1 MDRQDPAGNGRS
13 RNRRAAARD
22 TGGATSGRGGAT
34 SGRRGAA
41 SGARRRPKAGA
52 GRLAALKRAGAGRL
66 AALAPAAAVAR
77 ALLRRLRPAYPR
89 PGRSGWRRWIPS
101 WRQWLG
107 ACLYLFTGL
116 TAFVGLAYA
125 TTDIPDDL
133 NSFARQ
139 QDNVFYWADG
149 STMART
155 GWVSRQEMPLDKVP
169 PKVQGAVLAAENA
182 SFYSD
187 PGVSPSGVLRAL
199 RAAVTGGETQGGST
213 ITQQYVKNAYLSQ
226 DRTLSRKF
234 TEILLAVKLDNQTS
248 KKQIL
253 QDYLNTSW
261 FGRGTYGIQRA
272 AQAYYGKDVSQLNA
286 SEGAFLASLLKGAG
300 LYDPALGKENHARAV
315 ERWSWILDRMV
326 DTGQLSPTER
336 AGYTKFPEPTGA
348 SLPGTPGAQTGYLVE
363 LAKAYAVKTGHIPD
377 AEFDLGGYQIYTT
390 FDKARMTA
398 LTAAVHDAQKDFD
411 AERRPDTDKNAKI
424 GAATVAPDGRLL
436 AVYGGPD
443 YLKQGFNESNATTI
457 PAGTAFTPFVYAAA
471 LEDGV
476 LRARGKPRTPV
487 SPSTTYD
494 GNDQVTVQTPEGPY
508 WDRSGKVVKGRNDG
522 GRSWGPVTLRQA
534 VADSVNTPMLQ
545 LGLDVGLDRVDSL
558 AERSGLLGSSLGPR
572 IPAFAL
578 GENST
583 PSAIRMAGAYET
595 FAAGG
600 MHTDPYS
607 VRSVTRNGSAL
618 PLDGPKPTRAV
629 KASTA
634 RAVTDALRSAVT
646 EGSAKAAAKAHPGT
660 AGKTGTTAANTAGWF
675 VGSTESETTAVVVYR
690 MALTDLVPL
699 PLTGLGGDTPNTPGS
714 DRALH
719 LWADYVKAV
728 T

>member
-1 MDRQDPAGNGRS
+1 M
-13 RNRRAAARD
+13 
-22 TGGATSGRGGAT
+22 TG
-34 SGRRGAA
+34 
-41 SGARRRPKAGA
+41 
-52 GRLAALKRAGAGRL
+52 
-66 AALAPAAAVAR
+66 
-77 ALLRRLRPAYPR
+77 
-89 PGRSGWRRWIPS
+89 
-101 WRQWLG
+101 
-107 ACLYLFTGL
+107 
-116 TAFVGLAYA
+116 FVTYAYA
-125 TTDIPDDL
+125 TTEIPDDI
-133 NSFARQ
+133 NSFATQ
-139 QDNVFYWADG
+139 QDNVYYWADG
-149 STMART
+149 TTSART

-187 PGVSPSGVLRAL
+187 PGVSPSGFLRAVS
-199 RAAVTGGETQGGST
+199 AAVTGGETQGGST

-234 TEILLAVKLDNQTS
+234 TEILLAVKLDNQRD

-261 FGRGTYGIQRA
+261 FGRGTYGLQRA
-272 AQAYYGKDVSQLNA
+272 SQAYYGKDVSQLNV

-300 LYDPALGKENHARAV
+300 LLDPALSPENHERAV

-326 DTGQLSPTER
+326 ETGRLTRAER
-336 AGYTKFPEPTGA
+336 ATYTKFPEPTGA
-348 SLPGTPGAQTGYLVE
+348 PLPGTPGAQTGYLVE
-363 LAKAYAVKTGHIPD
+363 LAKAYTIKTGHIPD

-398 LTAAVHDAQKDFD
+398 LTGAVQEAQKDFD
-411 AERRPDTDKNAKI
+411 PERRPDTDKHARI
-424 GAATVAPDGRLL
+424 GAASVATDGRLL

-457 PAGTAFTPFVYAAA
+457 PVGTALTPFVYAAA
-471 LEDGV
+471 LEEGV
-476 LRARGKPRTPV
+476 VRTRGKDRTPV
-487 SPSTTYD
+487 TPSTMSD

-522 GRSWGPVTLRQA
+522 GRNWGQVTLSQT
-534 VADSVNTPMLQ
+534 VANSINTPMLQ
-545 LGLDVGLDRVDSL
+545 LGLDVGLDRVESF

-572 IPAFAL
+572 IPTFAL

-595 FAAGG
+595 FAADG

-607 VRSVTRNGSAL
+607 VRSVTRNGAAM
-618 PLDGPKPTRAV
+618 PLDAPKPTRAL
-629 KASTA
+629 KAETA

-646 EGSAKAAAKAHPGT
+646 EGSAKSVAKVHSGT

-675 VGSTESETTAVVVYR
+675 VASTESESTAVVVYR
-690 MALTDLVPL
+690 MSLTDLVPQ
-699 PLTGLGGDTPNTPGS
+699 PLTGLGGDSPNTPGS
-714 DRALH
+714 DRALR
-719 LWADYVKAV
+719 LWANYIKAV
-728 T
+728 K

>member
-1 MDRQDPAGNGRS
+1 MVPDNG
-13 RNRRAAARD
+13 
-22 TGGATSGRGGAT
+22 GGAP
-34 SGRRGAA
+34 SGRRGSSGSRRKPRAA
-41 SGARRRPKAGA
+41 A
-52 GRLAALKRAGAGRL
+52 GRRITLPPALVEAATT
-66 AALAPAAAVAR
+66 AAAKAVAAAR
-77 ALLRRLRPAYPR
+77 PWLRRLRPAYPR
-89 PGRSGWRRWIPS
+89 PGRTGWRRWAPS

-107 ACLYLFTGL
+107 ACLYAFTGMVG
-116 TAFVGLAYA
+116 FVAIAYA

-133 NSFARQ
+133 NSFAKQ
-139 QDNVFYWADG
+139 QDNIYYWADG

-187 PGVSPSGVLRAL
+187 PGVSPSGVLRAV
-199 RAAVTGGETQGGST
+199 RAAMTGGETQGGST

-226 DRTLSRKF
+226 ERTLSRKF
-234 TEILLAVKLDNQTS
+234 TELLLAVKLDNQKP

-272 AQAYYGKDVSQLNA
+272 SQAYYGKDVSQLNA

-300 LYDPALGKENHARAV
+300 LFDPALGKENRERAV

-326 DTGQLSPTER
+326 ETGQISAAER
-336 AGYTKFPEPTGA
+336 ATYKTFPEPSGT
-348 SLPGTPGAQTGYLVE
+348 SLSGTPGAQTGYLVE
-363 LAKAYAVKTGHIPD
+363 LAKQYAVKSGHIKD
-377 AEFDLGGYQIYTT
+377 SDFDLGGYQVYTT
-390 FDKARMTA
+390 FDQSRMTA
-398 LTAAVHDAQKDFD
+398 LTAAVQNAQKGFD
-411 AERRPDTDKNAKI
+411 AEKRPDTDKHAKI
-424 GAATVAPDGRLL
+424 GAASVAPDGRLL

-457 PAGTAFTPFVYAAA
+457 PAGSAFTPLVYAAG
-471 LEDGV
+471 LDEGV
-476 LRARGKPRTPV
+476 LRTRGKARTPL
-487 SPSTTYD
+487 SPTALYD

-522 GRSWGPVTLRQA
+522 GRNWGQVTLRQA
-534 VADSVNTPMLQ
+534 VANSVNTPMLQ
-545 LGLDVGLDRVDSL
+545 LGLDVGLDRVEAF
-558 AERSGLLGSSLGPR
+558 AERSGLLASSLGPR
-572 IPAFAL
+572 IPTFAL

-595 FAAGG
+595 FAADG

-607 VRSVTRNGSAL
+607 VRSVTRNGAAV
-618 PLDGPKPTRAV
+618 PLDAPKPVRAV
-629 KASTA
+629 SAKTA
-634 RAVTDALRSAVT
+634 RAVTEALRDAVT
-646 EGSAKAAAKAHPGT
+646 EGSAKAAGKARPGA

-675 VGSTESETTAVVVYR
+675 VASTEQESTAVVVYR
-690 MALTDLVPL
+690 MALTDLIPL
-699 PLTGLGGDTPNTPGS
+699 PLTGLGGDAPGTPGS
-714 DRALH
+714 DRAVR

-728 T
+728 K

>member
-1 MDRQDPAGNGRS
+1 M
-13 RNRRAAARD
+13 
-22 TGGATSGRGGAT
+22 
-34 SGRRGAA
+34 
-41 SGARRRPKAGA
+41 
-52 GRLAALKRAGAGRL
+52 
-66 AALAPAAAVAR
+66 
-77 ALLRRLRPAYPR
+77 RRLRPAYPR
-89 PGRSGWRRWIPS
+89 PGRSDWRRWIPS

-107 ACLYLFTGL
+107 ACLYAFIGMTG
-116 TAFVGLAYA
+116 FVTIAYA
-125 TTDIPDDL
+125 VTDIPDDL

-139 QDNVFYWADG
+139 QDNVYYWADG

-187 PGVSPSGVLRAL
+187 PGVSPSGFLRAVK
-199 RAAVTGGETQGGST
+199 AALTGGETQGGST
-213 ITQQYVKNAYLSQ
+213 ITQQYVKNAYLNQ

-234 TEILLAVKLDNQTS
+234 TEVLLAVKLDNRNS

-272 AQAYYGKDVSQLNA
+272 SQAYYGKDVSQLNP

-300 LYDPALGKENHARAV
+300 LYDPTLSKENHERAV

-326 DTGQLSPTER
+326 ETGHLSQAER
-336 AGYTKFPEPTGA
+336 ATYTTFPEPSDA
-348 SLPGTPGAQTGYLVE
+348 SLVGMPGAQTGYLVE
-363 LAKAYAVKTGHIPD
+363 MAKAYTIKAGHIKESD
-377 AEFDLGGYQIYTT
+377 FDLGGYQIYTT
-390 FDKARMTA
+390 FDQSRMAA
-398 LTAAVHDAQKDFD
+398 LTAAVQEAQKDFD
-411 AERRPDTDKNAKI
+411 AEKRPDTDKYAKI
-424 GAATVAPDGRLL
+424 GAASVAPDGRLL

-443 YLKQGFNESNATTI
+443 YLKQGFNQANATTI
-457 PAGTAFTPFVYAAA
+457 PVGSALTPIVYAAA

-476 LRARGKPRTPV
+476 ERTRGKARTPV
-487 SPSTTYD
+487 SPSSVYN

-508 WDRSGKVVKGRNDG
+508 WDRAGKVVKGRNDG
-522 GRSWGPVTLRQA
+522 GRNWGQVTLRQA

-545 LGLDVGLDRVDSL
+545 LGLDVGLDRVESF
-558 AERSGLLGSSLGPR
+558 AERAGLLRSSLGPR
-572 IPAFAL
+572 IPTFAL

-583 PSAIRMAGAYET
+583 PSAIRMAGAYQT

-607 VRSVTRNGSAL
+607 VRSVTRAGAAV
-618 PLDGPKPTRAV
+618 PLVAPKAARAV
-629 KASTA
+629 SARTA
-634 RAVTDALRSAVT
+634 GAVTDALRDTVT
-646 EGSAKAAAKAHPGT
+646 AGSAKTVGKAHPGA

-675 VGSTESETTAVVVYR
+675 VASTEQESTAVVVYR

-699 PLTGLGGDTPNTPGS
+699 PLTGLGGDAPGTPGYA
-714 DRALH
+714 RAVGV
-719 LWADYVKAV
+719 WGNYIKAV
-728 T
+728 K

>member
-1 MDRQDPAGNGRS
+1 MVPDNG
-13 RNRRAAARD
+13 
-22 TGGATSGRGGAT
+22 GGAP
-34 SGRRGAA
+34 SGRRGSSGSRRKPRAA
-41 SGARRRPKAGA
+41 A
-52 GRLAALKRAGAGRL
+52 GRRITLPPALVEAATT
-66 AALAPAAAVAR
+66 AAAKAVA
-77 ALLRRLRPAYPR
+77 AAHPWLRRLRPAYPR
-89 PGRSGWRRWIPS
+89 PGRTGWRRWAPS

-107 ACLYLFTGL
+107 ACLYAFTGMVG
-116 TAFVGLAYA
+116 FVAIAYA

-133 NSFARQ
+133 NSFAKQ
-139 QDNVFYWADG
+139 QDNIYYWADG

-155 GWVSRQEMPLDKVP
+155 GWVSRQEMPLEKVP

-187 PGVSPSGVLRAL
+187 PGVSPSGVLRAV

-226 DRTLSRKF
+226 ERTLSRKF
-234 TEILLAVKLDNQTS
+234 TELLLAVKLDNQKP

-272 AQAYYGKDVSQLNA
+272 SQAYYGKDVSQLNA

-300 LYDPALGKENHARAV
+300 LFDPALGKENRERAV

-326 DTGQLSPTER
+326 ETGQISAAER
-336 AGYTKFPEPTGA
+336 ATYKTFPEPSGT
-348 SLPGTPGAQTGYLVE
+348 SLSGTPGAQTGYLVE
-363 LAKAYAVKTGHIPD
+363 LAKQYAVKSGHIKD
-377 AEFDLGGYQIYTT
+377 SDFDLGGYQVYTT
-390 FDKARMTA
+390 FDQSRMTA
-398 LTAAVHDAQKDFD
+398 LTAAVQNAQKGFD
-411 AERRPDTDKNAKI
+411 AEKRPDTDKHAKI
-424 GAATVAPDGRLL
+424 GAASVAPDGRLL

-457 PAGTAFTPFVYAAA
+457 PAGSAFTPLVYAAG
-471 LEDGV
+471 LDEGV
-476 LRARGKPRTPV
+476 LRTRGKARTPL
-487 SPSTTYD
+487 SPTALYD

-522 GRSWGPVTLRQA
+522 GRNWGQVTLRQA
-534 VADSVNTPMLQ
+534 VANSVNTPMLQ
-545 LGLDVGLDRVDSL
+545 LGLDVGLDRVEAF
-558 AERSGLLGSSLGPR
+558 AERSGLLASSLGPR
-572 IPAFAL
+572 IPTFAL

-595 FAAGG
+595 FAADG

-607 VRSVTRNGSAL
+607 VRSVTRNGAAV
-618 PLDGPKPTRAV
+618 PLDAPKPVRAV
-629 KASTA
+629 SAKTA
-634 RAVTDALRSAVT
+634 RAVTEALRDAVT
-646 EGSAKAAAKAHPGT
+646 EGSAKAAGKARPGA

-675 VGSTESETTAVVVYR
+675 VASTEQESTAVVVYR
-690 MALTDLVPL
+690 MALTDLIPL
-699 PLTGLGGDTPNTPGS
+699 PLTGLGGDAPGTPGS
-714 DRALH
+714 DRAVR

-728 T
+728 K

>member
-1 MDRQDPAGNGRS
+1 MVPDNG
-13 RNRRAAARD
+13 
-22 TGGATSGRGGAT
+22 GGAP
-34 SGRRGAA
+34 SGRRGSSGSRRKPRAA
-41 SGARRRPKAGA
+41 A
-52 GRLAALKRAGAGRL
+52 GRRITLPPALVEAATT
-66 AALAPAAAVAR
+66 AAAKAVA
-77 ALLRRLRPAYPR
+77 AAHPWLRRLRPAYPR
-89 PGRSGWRRWIPS
+89 PGRTGWRRWAPS

-107 ACLYLFTGL
+107 ACLYAFTGMVG
-116 TAFVGLAYA
+116 FVAIAYA

-133 NSFARQ
+133 NSFAKQ
-139 QDNVFYWADG
+139 QDNIYYWADG

-155 GWVSRQEMPLDKVP
+155 GWVSRQEMPLEKVP

-187 PGVSPSGVLRAL
+187 PGVSPSGVLRAV

-226 DRTLSRKF
+226 ERTLSRKF
-234 TEILLAVKLDNQTS
+234 TELLLAVKLDNQKP

-272 AQAYYGKDVSQLNA
+272 SQAYYGKDVSQLNA

-300 LYDPALGKENHARAV
+300 LFDPALGKENRERAV

-326 DTGQLSPTER
+326 ETGQISAAER
-336 AGYTKFPEPTGA
+336 ATYKTFPEPSGT
-348 SLPGTPGAQTGYLVE
+348 SLSGTPGAQTGYLVE
-363 LAKAYAVKTGHIPD
+363 LAKQYAVKSGHIKD
-377 AEFDLGGYQIYTT
+377 SDFDLGGYQVYTT
-390 FDKARMTA
+390 FDQSRMTA
-398 LTAAVHDAQKDFD
+398 LTAAVQNAQKGLD
-411 AERRPDTDKNAKI
+411 AEKRPDTDKHAKI
-424 GAATVAPDGRLL
+424 GAASVAPDGRLL

-457 PAGTAFTPFVYAAA
+457 PAGSAFTPLVYAAG
-471 LEDGV
+471 LDEGV
-476 LRARGKPRTPV
+476 LRTRGKARTPL
-487 SPSTTYD
+487 SPTALYD

-522 GRSWGPVTLRQA
+522 GRNWGQVTLRQA
-534 VADSVNTPMLQ
+534 VANSVNTPMLQ
-545 LGLDVGLDRVDSL
+545 LGLDVGLDRVEAF
-558 AERSGLLGSSLGPR
+558 AERSGLLASSLGPR
-572 IPAFAL
+572 IPTFAL

-595 FAAGG
+595 FAADG

-607 VRSVTRNGSAL
+607 VRSVTRNGAAV
-618 PLDGPKPTRAV
+618 PLDAPKPVRAV
-629 KASTA
+629 SAKTA
-634 RAVTDALRSAVT
+634 RAVTEALRDAVT
-646 EGSAKAAAKAHPGT
+646 EGSAKAAGKARPGA

-675 VGSTESETTAVVVYR
+675 VASTEQESTAVVVYR
-690 MALTDLVPL
+690 MALTDLIPL
-699 PLTGLGGDTPNTPGS
+699 PLTGLGGDAPGTPGS
-714 DRALH
+714 DRAVR

-728 T
+728 K

>member
-1 MDRQDPAGNGRS
+1 MTLPPALVEAATTAAAKAV
-13 RNRRAAARD
+13 AAAR
-22 TGGATSGRGGAT
+22 
-34 SGRRGAA
+34 
-41 SGARRRPKAGA
+41 PW
-52 GRLAALKRAGAGRL
+52 
-66 AALAPAAAVAR
+66 
-77 ALLRRLRPAYPR
+77 LRRLRPAYPR
-89 PGRSGWRRWIPS
+89 PGRTGWRRWAPS

-107 ACLYLFTGL
+107 ACLCAFTAMVG
-116 TAFVGLAYA
+116 FVAIAYA

-133 NSFARQ
+133 NSFAKQ
-139 QDNVFYWADG
+139 QDNIYYWADG

-187 PGVSPSGVLRAL
+187 PGVSPSGVLRAV

-226 DRTLSRKF
+226 ERTLSRKF
-234 TEILLAVKLDNQTS
+234 TELLLAVKLDNQKS

-272 AQAYYGKDVSQLNA
+272 SQAYYGKDVSQLNA

-300 LYDPALGKENHARAV
+300 LFDPALGKENRERAV

-326 DTGQLSPTER
+326 ETGQISAAER
-336 AGYTKFPEPTGA
+336 ATYKTFPEPSGT
-348 SLPGTPGAQTGYLVE
+348 SLSGTPGAQTGYLVE
-363 LAKAYAVKTGHIPD
+363 LAKQYAVKSGHIKD
-377 AEFDLGGYQIYTT
+377 SDFDLGGYQVYTT
-390 FDKARMTA
+390 FDQSRMTA
-398 LTAAVHDAQKDFD
+398 LTAAVQNAQKGFD
-411 AERRPDTDKNAKI
+411 AEKRPDTDKHAKI
-424 GAATVAPDGRLL
+424 GAASVAPDGRLL

-457 PAGTAFTPFVYAAA
+457 PAGSAFTPLVYAAG
-471 LEDGV
+471 LDEGV
-476 LRARGKPRTPV
+476 LRTRGKARTPL
-487 SPSTTYD
+487 SPTALYD

-522 GRSWGPVTLRQA
+522 GRNWGQVTLRQA
-534 VADSVNTPMLQ
+534 VANSVNTPMLQ
-545 LGLDVGLDRVDSL
+545 LGLDVGLDRVEAF
-558 AERSGLLGSSLGPR
+558 AERSGLLASSLGPR
-572 IPAFAL
+572 IPTFAL

-595 FAAGG
+595 FAADG

-607 VRSVTRNGSAL
+607 VRSVTRNGAAV
-618 PLDGPKPTRAV
+618 PLDAPKPVRAV
-629 KASTA
+629 SAKTA
-634 RAVTDALRSAVT
+634 RAVTEALRDAVT
-646 EGSAKAAAKAHPGT
+646 EGSAKAAGKTRPGA

-675 VGSTESETTAVVVYR
+675 VASTEQESTAVVVYR
-690 MALTDLVPL
+690 MALTDLIPL
-699 PLTGLGGDTPNTPGS
+699 PLTGLGGDAPGTPGS
-714 DRALH
+714 DRAVR
-719 LWADYVKAV
+719 LWADYAKAV
-728 T
+728 K

>member
-1 MDRQDPAGNGRS
+1 MVPDNG
-13 RNRRAAARD
+13 
-22 TGGATSGRGGAT
+22 GGAP
-34 SGRRGAA
+34 SGRRGSSGSRRKPRAA
-41 SGARRRPKAGA
+41 A
-52 GRLAALKRAGAGRL
+52 GRRITLPPALVEAATT
-66 AALAPAAAVAR
+66 AAAKAVAAAR
-77 ALLRRLRPAYPR
+77 PWLRRLRPAYPR
-89 PGRSGWRRWIPS
+89 PGRTGWRRWAPS

-107 ACLYLFTGL
+107 ACLYAFTGMVG
-116 TAFVGLAYA
+116 FVAIAYA

-133 NSFARQ
+133 NSFAKQ
-139 QDNVFYWADG
+139 QDNIYYWADG

-187 PGVSPSGVLRAL
+187 PGVSPSGVLRAV

-226 DRTLSRKF
+226 ERTLSRKF
-234 TEILLAVKLDNQTS
+234 TELLLAVKLDNQKP

-272 AQAYYGKDVSQLNA
+272 SQAYYGKDVSQLNA

-300 LYDPALGKENHARAV
+300 LFDPALGKENRERAV

-326 DTGQLSPTER
+326 ETGQISAAER
-336 AGYTKFPEPTGA
+336 ATYKTFPEPSGT
-348 SLPGTPGAQTGYLVE
+348 SLSGTPGAQTGYLVE
-363 LAKAYAVKTGHIPD
+363 LAKQYAVRSGHIKD
-377 AEFDLGGYQIYTT
+377 SDFDLGGYQVYTT
-390 FDKARMTA
+390 FDQSRMTA
-398 LTAAVHDAQKDFD
+398 LTAAVQNAQKGFD
-411 AERRPDTDKNAKI
+411 AEKRPDTDKHAKI
-424 GAATVAPDGRLL
+424 GAASVAPDGRLL

-457 PAGTAFTPFVYAAA
+457 PAGSAFTPLVYAAG
-471 LEDGV
+471 LDEGV
-476 LRARGKPRTPV
+476 LRTRGKARTPL
-487 SPSTTYD
+487 SPTALYD

-522 GRSWGPVTLRQA
+522 GRNWGQVTLRQA
-534 VADSVNTPMLQ
+534 VANSVNTPMLQ
-545 LGLDVGLDRVDSL
+545 LGLDVGLDRVEAF
-558 AERSGLLGSSLGPR
+558 AERSGLLASSLGPR
-572 IPAFAL
+572 IPTFAL

-595 FAAGG
+595 FAADG

-607 VRSVTRNGSAL
+607 VRSVTRNGAAV
-618 PLDGPKPTRAV
+618 PLDAPKPVRAV
-629 KASTA
+629 SAKTA
-634 RAVTDALRSAVT
+634 RAVTEALRDAVT
-646 EGSAKAAAKAHPGT
+646 EGSAKAAGKARPGA

-675 VGSTESETTAVVVYR
+675 VASTEQESTAVVVYR
-690 MALTDLVPL
+690 MALTDLIPL
-699 PLTGLGGDTPNTPGS
+699 PLTGLGGDAPGTPGS
-714 DRALH
+714 DRAVR

-728 T
+728 K

>member
-1 MDRQDPAGNGRS
+1 MVPDNG
-13 RNRRAAARD
+13 
-22 TGGATSGRGGAT
+22 GGAP
-34 SGRRGAA
+34 SGRRGS
-41 SGARRRPKAGA
+41 SGSRRKPRTPA
-52 GRLAALKRAGAGRL
+52 GRRITLPPALVEAATT
-66 AALAPAAAVAR
+66 AAAKAVAAAR
-77 ALLRRLRPAYPR
+77 PWLQRLRPAYPR
-89 PGRSGWRRWIPS
+89 PGRTGWRRWAPS

-107 ACLYLFTGL
+107 ACLYAFTGMVG
-116 TAFVGLAYA
+116 FVAIAYA

-133 NSFARQ
+133 NSFAKQ
-139 QDNVFYWADG
+139 QDNIYYWADG

-187 PGVSPSGVLRAL
+187 PGVSPSGVLRAV

-226 DRTLSRKF
+226 ERTLSRKF
-234 TEILLAVKLDNQTS
+234 TELLLAVKLDNQKP

-272 AQAYYGKDVSQLNA
+272 SQAYYGKDVSQLNA

-300 LYDPALGKENHARAV
+300 LFDPALGKENRARAV

-326 DTGQLSPTER
+326 ETGQISAAER
-336 AGYTKFPEPTGA
+336 ATYKTFPEPSGT
-348 SLPGTPGAQTGYLVE
+348 SLSGTPGAQTGYLVE
-363 LAKAYAVKTGHIPD
+363 LAKQYAVKSGHIKD
-377 AEFDLGGYQIYTT
+377 SDFDLGGYQVYTT
-390 FDKARMTA
+390 FDQSRMTA
-398 LTAAVHDAQKDFD
+398 LTAAVQNAQKGFD
-411 AERRPDTDKNAKI
+411 AEKRPDTDKHAKI
-424 GAATVAPDGRLL
+424 GAASVAPDGRLL

-457 PAGTAFTPFVYAAA
+457 PAGSAFTPLVYAAG
-471 LEDGV
+471 LDEGV
-476 LRARGKPRTPV
+476 LRTRGKARTPL
-487 SPSTTYD
+487 SPTALYD

-522 GRSWGPVTLRQA
+522 GRNWGQVTLRQA
-534 VADSVNTPMLQ
+534 VANSVNTPMLQ
-545 LGLDVGLDRVDSL
+545 LGLDVGLDRVEAF
-558 AERSGLLGSSLGPR
+558 AERSGLLASSLGPR
-572 IPAFAL
+572 IPTFAL

-595 FAAGG
+595 FAADG

-607 VRSVTRNGSAL
+607 VRSVTRNGAAV
-618 PLDGPKPTRAV
+618 PLDAPKPVRAV
-629 KASTA
+629 SAKTA
-634 RAVTDALRSAVT
+634 RAVTEALRDAVT
-646 EGSAKAAAKAHPGT
+646 EGSAKAAGKARPGA

-675 VGSTESETTAVVVYR
+675 VASTEQESTAVVVYR
-690 MALTDLVPL
+690 MALTDLIPL
-699 PLTGLGGDTPNTPGS
+699 PLTGLGGDAPGTPGS
-714 DRALH
+714 DRAVR
-719 LWADYVKAV
+719 LWADYVKGV
-728 T
+728 K

>member
-1 MDRQDPAGNGRS
+1 M
-13 RNRRAAARD
+13 
-22 TGGATSGRGGAT
+22 
-34 SGRRGAA
+34 
-41 SGARRRPKAGA
+41 
-52 GRLAALKRAGAGRL
+52 
-66 AALAPAAAVAR
+66 
-77 ALLRRLRPAYPR
+77 RRLRPDYPR
-89 PGRSGWRRWIPS
+89 PGRVGWRRWAPS

-107 ACLYLFTGL
+107 ACLYTFIALTG
-116 TAFVGLAYA
+116 FVALAYA

-139 QDNVFYWADG
+139 QDNVYYWADG

-213 ITQQYVKNAYLSQ
+213 ITQQYVKNAYLNQ

-234 TEILLAVKLDNQTS
+234 TEILLALKLDNQTG

-272 AQAYYGKDVSQLNA
+272 SQAYYGKDVSQLNP

-326 DTGQLSPTER
+326 DTGQLTRAER

-363 LAKAYAVKTGHIPD
+363 LAKAYAIKTGHIPD

-390 FDKARMTA
+390 FDKNRMTA
-398 LTAAVHDAQKDFD
+398 LTAAVQEAQKGFD
-411 AERRPDTDKNAKI
+411 AERRPDTDKHAKI
-424 GAATVAPDGRLL
+424 GAASVAPDGRLL

-471 LEDGV
+471 LEEGV
-476 LRARGKPRTPV
+476 QRTRGTARTPV
-487 SPSTTYD
+487 SPSTPYD
-494 GNDQVTVQTPEGPY
+494 GNDQVTVRTPEGPY
-508 WDRSGKVVKGRNDG
+508 WDRSGKVVKGHNDG
-522 GRSWGPVTLRQA
+522 GRNWGQVTLRQA
-534 VADSVNTPMLQ
+534 VADSVNTPMVQ
-545 LGLDVGLDRVDSL
+545 LGLDVGLDRVDSF

-572 IPAFAL
+572 IPTFSL

-607 VRSVTRNGSAL
+607 VRSVSRNGAAVS
-618 PLDGPKPTRAV
+618 LDAPKPVRAL
-629 KASTA
+629 KPETA

-646 EGSAKAAAKAHPGT
+646 EGSAKAAAKVRPGT
-660 AGKTGTTAANTAGWF
+660 AAKTGTTAANTAGWF
-675 VGSTESETTAVVVYR
+675 VGSTERESTAVVVYR
-690 MALTDLVPL
+690 MSLTDLIPL
-699 PLTGLGGDTPNTPGS
+699 PLTGLGGDPQNTPGS
-714 DRALH
+714 DRALR
-719 LWADYVKAV
+719 LWADYTKAV
-728 T
+728 K

>member
-1 MDRQDPAGNGRS
+1 MGMVGF
-13 RNRRAAARD
+13 
-22 TGGATSGRGGAT
+22 
-34 SGRRGAA
+34 
-41 SGARRRPKAGA
+41 
-52 GRLAALKRAGAGRL
+52 
-66 AALAPAAAVAR
+66 VA
-77 ALLRRLRPAYPR
+77 
-89 PGRSGWRRWIPS
+89 
-101 WRQWLG
+101 
-107 ACLYLFTGL
+107 C
-116 TAFVGLAYA
+116 AYA

-133 NSFARQ
+133 NSFAKQ
-139 QDNVFYWADG
+139 QDNIYYWADG

-187 PGVSPSGVLRAL
+187 PGVSPSGVLRAV

-226 DRTLSRKF
+226 ERTLSRKF
-234 TEILLAVKLDNQTS
+234 TELLLAVKLDNQKP

-272 AQAYYGKDVSQLNA
+272 SQAYYGKDVSQLNA

-300 LYDPALGKENHARAV
+300 LFDPALGKENRERAV

-326 DTGQLSPTER
+326 ATGQISAAER
-336 AGYTKFPEPTGA
+336 ATYKTFPEPSGT
-348 SLPGTPGAQTGYLVE
+348 SLSGTPGAQTGYLVE
-363 LAKAYAVKTGHIPD
+363 LAKQYAVKSGHIKD
-377 AEFDLGGYQIYTT
+377 SDFDLGGYQVYTT
-390 FDKARMTA
+390 FDQSRMTA
-398 LTAAVHDAQKDFD
+398 LTAAVQNAQKGFD
-411 AERRPDTDKNAKI
+411 AEKRPDTDKHAKI
-424 GAATVAPDGRLL
+424 GAASVAPDGRLL

-457 PAGTAFTPFVYAAA
+457 PAGSAFTPLVYAAG
-471 LEDGV
+471 LEEGV
-476 LRARGKPRTPV
+476 LRTRGKARTPL
-487 SPSTTYD
+487 SPTATYD

-522 GRSWGPVTLRQA
+522 GRNWGQVTLRQA

-545 LGLDVGLDRVDSL
+545 LGLDVGLDRAEAF
-558 AERSGLLGSSLGPR
+558 AERSGLLASSLGPR
-572 IPAFAL
+572 IPTFAL

-595 FAAGG
+595 FAADG

-607 VRSVTRNGSAL
+607 VRSVSRNGAAV
-618 PLDGPKPTRAV
+618 PIDAPKPVRAMSA
-629 KASTA
+629 KTA
-634 RAVTDALRSAVT
+634 RTVTEALRDAVT
-646 EGSAKAAAKAHPGT
+646 EGSAKTAGKTRPGA

-675 VGSTESETTAVVVYR
+675 VASTGQESTAVVVYR
-690 MALTDLVPL
+690 MSLTDLIPL
-699 PLTGLGGDTPNTPGS
+699 PLTGLGGDAPGTPGS
-714 DRALH
+714 ERAVR
-719 LWADYVKAV
+719 LWADYVRAV
-728 T
+728 K